1 MEPGDASGSTSPEF
15 PREAEE
21 GAWWLAGQPL
31 KPQGWMSLGGVRAR
45 DVWGIRG
52 RCMGAPGGVDEEEE
66 ELGLFAAV
74 GLLLEF

>member
-1 MEPGDASGSTSPEF
+1 M
-15 PREAEE
+15 
-21 GAWWLAGQPL
+21 AGQPL

-52 RCMGAPGGVDEEEE
+52 RCRGAPGGVDEEE
-66 ELGLFAAV
+66 LGLFGAV

>member
-1 MEPGDASGSTSPEF
+1 M
-15 PREAEE
+15 
-21 GAWWLAGQPL
+21 AGQPL

-45 DVWGIRG
+45 DVWGMRG
-52 RCMGAPGGVDEEEE
+52 RCMGAPGGVDEEEEE